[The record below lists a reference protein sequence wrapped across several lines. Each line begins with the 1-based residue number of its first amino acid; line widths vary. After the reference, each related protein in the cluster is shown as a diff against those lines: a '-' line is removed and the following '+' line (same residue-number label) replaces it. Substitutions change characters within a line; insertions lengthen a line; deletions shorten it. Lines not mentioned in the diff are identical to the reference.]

1 MKRIIR
7 IVAAA
12 LIALGVAASA
22 VGAPEAH
29 AGRSTRGNLISIGS
43 P

>member
-1 MKRIIR
+1 MTRIIR
-7 IVAAA
+7 IIAVA

-22 VGAPEAH
+22 IGAPEAH
-29 AGRSTRGNLISIGS
+29 AGRSSKGNVSWVGG

>member
-7 IVAAA
+7 IVAAT

-29 AGRSTRGNLISIGS
+29 AGRSSRGAISSIGN